1 MSTGSAKRKAR
12 ADKARADVITVESG
26 DESDSPVH
34 VPRTRSVRQKRHWGA
49 PALEL
54 AVLLE
59 GAGFPA
65 STHFTDPDTIRS
77 LRILTKK
84 IPDEGQFVS
93 IINPRGNHWISI
105 CIDWD
110 FRVFGCMGASCVPSV
125 VTKFLLENK
134 CSPRDLSDFV
144 NISPTNFPDQDES
157 ECGARAALYAIWFGR
172 DRIRGDVAVS
182 GGLDTT
188 QFLAEVAVQMEAW
201 RVAR

>member
-1 MSTGSAKRKAR
+1 M
-12 ADKARADVITVESG
+12 
-26 DESDSPVH
+26 
-34 VPRTRSVRQKRHWGA
+34 
-49 PALEL
+49 
-54 AVLLE
+54 
-59 GAGFPA
+59 
-65 STHFTDPDTIRS
+65 
-77 LRILTKK
+77 
-84 IPDEGQFVS
+84 
-93 IINPRGNHWISI
+93 
-105 CIDWD
+105 
-110 FRVFGCMGASCVPSV
+110 PSV